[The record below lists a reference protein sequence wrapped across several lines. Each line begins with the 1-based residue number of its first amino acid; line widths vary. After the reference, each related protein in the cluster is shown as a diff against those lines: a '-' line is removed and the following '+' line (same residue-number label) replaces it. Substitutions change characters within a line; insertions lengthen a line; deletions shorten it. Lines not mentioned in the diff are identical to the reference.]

1 MAITQDRLQQA
12 ALQLFAERGVTQLS
26 VSDLAQYAGVARGTV
41 YNNFSSMESL
51 FEDIATNLTI
61 EMSGRIIQTLAQTE
75 DPALRLANGVRFY
88 VRRAHEEPYWGRFII
103 RFGATTPTLRNL
115 LEGQPTIELRQGVQS
130 GRFKLEADQLVSAVA
145 LMSGG
150 VLTAISLVLDGHR
163 TWRDAGNDMAELCL
177 RAFGV
182 APKEAQ
188 RLANLE
194 LPPLPKLVKPKVSD
208 SATRK

>member
-88 VRRAHEEPYWGRFII
+88 VRRAHEEPNWGRFII
-103 RFGATTPTLRNL
+103 RFGATTPTLRSTKPVGKSTPLVTTPSLNC
-115 LEGQPTIELRQGVQS
+115 ES
-130 GRFKLEADQLVSAVA
+130 GSCR
-145 LMSGG
+145 
-150 VLTAISLVLDGHR
+150 R
-163 TWRDAGNDMAELCL
+163 
-177 RAFGV
+177 
-182 APKEAQ
+182 
-188 RLANLE
+188 
-194 LPPLPKLVKPKVSD
+194 
-208 SATRK
+208 